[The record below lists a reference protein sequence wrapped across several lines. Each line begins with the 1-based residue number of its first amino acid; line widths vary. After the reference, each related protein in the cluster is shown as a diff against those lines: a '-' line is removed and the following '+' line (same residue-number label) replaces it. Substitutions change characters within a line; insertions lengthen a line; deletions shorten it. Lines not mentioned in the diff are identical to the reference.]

1 MRLISLFA
9 LGVLFA
15 FGLAV
20 SGMTQPTKVLGFLD
34 VFGLWDPTLA
44 FVMGSALVVAHI
56 GFRKVL
62 KRSCPVLVSK
72 FDLPTAR
79 SIDLRLVLGASVF
92 GVGWGTTGYC
102 PGPALVAVGSGDAGI
117 VLFVLAMFAG
127 FFLKDVLDLALPV
140 RPTQEVS

>member
-92 GVGWGTTGYC
+92 GIGWGTTGYC

-127 FFLKDVLDLALPV
+127 FFLKDVLDLALPA
-140 RPTQEVS
+140 RPTPEVS

>member
-79 SIDLRLVLGASVF
+79 NIDLRLVLGASVF

>member
-92 GVGWGTTGYC
+92 GVGWGTIGYC